1 MRRLIM
7 LAVALAALTLLAM
20 GCGQGDDG
28 LTQPAN
34 QATGGAGVVHGEM
47 SVDQG
52 SFELVV
58 NSTSD
63 PSDDQPGPFVI
74 RGDSIHYDFDLGALV
89 VNLTLTNASE
99 ETYFEPVSLT
109 FVQLMP
115 DSIQV
120 LNADNGETGA
130 GASFEF
136 QFEND
141 DAMWTPG
148 ETSLARVVQFGV
160 EPGVSVGFVARVDVS
175 SDHPG
180 LGSIGGL
187 VWHDEN
193 EDGVIDGDES
203 GLGGVEI
210 ALFAGAEAD
219 TMGDDPDW
227 LAVTAADGTYRFD
240 GLSAGFYTV
249 IRVETDHLEST
260 TASQIQVIL
269 VEHEGDVSDFL
280 AANFGCLVVDDPGGI
295 PGLDGYVEIK
305 GDYDSESGW
314 VEAREI
320 KLKDCDDKSRCKSE
334 MYGPVTSIDLEERA
348 VEVMGTWIYVEDEDD
363 DDDDDKHGN
372 VHLEDLEVGDRVK
385 VNIDVIED
393 DDETYYMTDDL
404 KRTGGHDEK
413 IKGFVNELLMDDDE
427 IVGIRVF
434 ETAISFP

>member
-1 MRRLIM
+1 
-7 LAVALAALTLLAM
+7 
-20 GCGQGDDG
+20 
-28 LTQPAN
+28 
-34 QATGGAGVVHGEM
+34 
-47 SVDQG
+47 
-52 SFELVV
+52 
-58 NSTSD
+58 
-63 PSDDQPGPFVI
+63 
-74 RGDSIHYDFDLGALV
+74 
-89 VNLTLTNASE
+89 
-99 ETYFEPVSLT
+99 
-109 FVQLMP
+109 
-115 DSIQV
+115 
-120 LNADNGETGA
+120 
-130 GASFEF
+130 
-136 QFEND
+136 
-141 DAMWTPG
+141 
-148 ETSLARVVQFGV
+148 
-160 EPGVSVGFVARVDVS
+160 
-175 SDHPG
+175 
-180 LGSIGGL
+180 
-187 VWHDEN
+187 
-193 EDGVIDGDES
+193 
-203 GLGGVEI
+203 
-210 ALFAGAEAD
+210 
-219 TMGDDPDW
+219 
-227 LAVTAADGTYRFD
+227 
-240 GLSAGFYTV
+240 
-249 IRVETDHLEST
+249 
-260 TASQIQVIL
+260 